1 MEFAAIKV
9 LRDVSALGYIKVHMK
24 KSKLSGNFNFCVG
37 SLLCFEKELKRHH
50 LEHAK
55 PNLRSSIF
63 DVKTSST
70 FLEAKINKPP
80 SKLTIPLQ

>member
-9 LRDVSALGYIKVHMK
+9 LRDVSAFGYIKVHMK

-50 LEHAK
+50 LEAK
-55 PNLRSSIF
+55 PNLSSIF

-80 SKLTIPLQ
+80 SKLTIPL

>member
-50 LEHAK
+50 LELAK
-55 PNLRSSIF
+55 PNLSSIF